1 MKVGISEDGSIEETT
16 EKNLIARGLNTTLTL
31 QVYREVRGY
40 SENLKD
46 GFGKWSFNTG
56 FRSLLDKAKAFDLIA
71 KEIESIKIDIKSLKE
86 EKK

>member
-1 MKVGISEDGSIEETT
+1 MKVGISEDGNIEEKD

-31 QVYREVRGY
+31 QVYKEVREY

-56 FRSLLDKAKAFDLIA
+56 FRSLLDKAKAFDMIS
-71 KEIESIKIDIKSLKE
+71 KEIESLKLDVKVLKE